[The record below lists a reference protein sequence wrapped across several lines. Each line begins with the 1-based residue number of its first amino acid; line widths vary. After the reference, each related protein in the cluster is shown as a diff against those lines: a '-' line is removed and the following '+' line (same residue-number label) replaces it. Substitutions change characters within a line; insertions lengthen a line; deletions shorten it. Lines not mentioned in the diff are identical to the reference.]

1 MGLLGLSLLTTQ
13 RRIKEIGVRKVNGA
27 GTAQILA
34 MLNWDFMKWILI
46 SFLLAIPIAFLA
58 MNKWLESFAYKTNL
72 SWWIFALAGIIAS
85 LIALLTVSIQSWRA
99 SSKNPIEALRYE

>member
-1 MGLLGLSLLTTQ
+1 LTTQ

-27 GTAQILA
+27 ETAQILG

-46 SFLLAIPIAFLA
+46 SFLLAIPFAFLA
-58 MNKWLESFAYKTNL
+58 MNKWLESFAYKTTL
-72 SWWIFALAGIIAS
+72 SWWIFALAGIATV

>member
-27 GTAQILA
+27 ETAQILA

-46 SFLLAIPIAFLA
+46 SFLLAIPFAFLA
-58 MNKWLESFAYKTNL
+58 MNKWLESFAYKTTLN
-72 SWWIFALAGIIAS
+72 WWIFALAGFAAGF
-85 LIALLTVSIQSWRA
+85 IALLTVSIQSWRA